1 MLLATK
7 KFEINAIL
15 FFSKAGYSLHPF
27 FLKNLLQ
34 FLSDEKTPILNETN
48 EIGHN
53 IEFHEGLF
61 PAAQIITRSCS
72 MFDISGVLYFSLF
85 LGC

>member
-1 MLLATK
+1 MQFFFFQRQATRD
-7 KFEINAIL
+7 IL
-15 FFSKAGYSLHPF
+15 F

-61 PAAQIITRSCS
+61 PAAQIIIRSCS
-72 MFDISGVLYFSLF
+72 MSDISGVLYFSLF